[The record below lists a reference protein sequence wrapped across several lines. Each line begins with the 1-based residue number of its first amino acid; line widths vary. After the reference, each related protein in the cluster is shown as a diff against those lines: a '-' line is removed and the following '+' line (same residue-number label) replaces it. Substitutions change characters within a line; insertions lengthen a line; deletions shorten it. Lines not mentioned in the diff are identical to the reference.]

1 MPDIDTLNQIYEE
14 ESRKRENKKGLS
26 QYVDLYQTSKHN
38 LDVDPWLEAGTPVL
52 QPVANGGHV
61 KVVVF
66 GAGFGGLC
74 AAYRCLES
82 GAAKVDEILI
92 VDPAGGFGGT
102 WWWNR

>member
-1 MPDIDTLNQIYEE
+1 MVSATALHKIYEE
-14 ESRKRENKKGLS
+14 EARKRVNEKGLS
-26 QYVDLYQTSKHN
+26 QYVDLYQSSKKQI
-38 LDVDPWLEAGTPVL
+38 DVDPWIENGTPVL

-61 KVVVF
+61 KVIIF
-66 GAGFGGLC
+66 GAGFGGIC
-74 AAYRCLES
+74 AAYRCIER